1 MPVEG
6 WIQHSRVN
14 EFLYDW
20 QTFIAGVFALLAAFG
35 TVVVTMIIANKRV
48 TASRKEADKVIA
60 ATGEQTETT
69 VRLERER
76 GLREPYYS
84 ETGRP
89 FIDSELMIRML
100 IHSGARPG
108 SVMWI
113 TAPGKEFRYF
123 CRALSS
129 RVKSGASNRVNAFG
143 S

>member
-60 ATGEQTETT
+60 ATLEQTETT
-69 VRLERER
+69 VRLERMRDEDEAHAFRVMLEAAMTRVLAETAWARSVYPQLFDADGRLVRRCSYGSHLHHQRRVR
-76 GLREPYYS
+76 GVAGRLRQA
-84 ETGRP
+84 G
-89 FIDSELMIRML
+89 
-100 IHSGARPG
+100 
-108 SVMWI
+108 
-113 TAPGKEFRYF
+113 
-123 CRALSS
+123 
-129 RVKSGASNRVNAFG
+129 
-143 S
+143 